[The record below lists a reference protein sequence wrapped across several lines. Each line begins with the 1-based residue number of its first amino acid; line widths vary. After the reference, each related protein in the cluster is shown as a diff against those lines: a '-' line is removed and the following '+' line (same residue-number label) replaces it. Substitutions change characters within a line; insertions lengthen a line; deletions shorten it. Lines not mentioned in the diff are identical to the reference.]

1 MQRAGHDAVVHGV
14 RKTDLGREKIWSS
27 LVANRRQERVLWLRD
42 YLTELAVC
50 SIYRIPERW
59 LLILAW
65 RAGGWRGRSLVAQLW
80 RSPVQQF

>member
-1 MQRAGHDAVVHGV
+1 M
-14 RKTDLGREKIWSS
+14 
-27 LVANRRQERVLWLRD
+27 VANRRQERVLWLRD

-65 RAGGWRGRSLVAQLW
+65 RAGGRRERSSLAQGMHGFHYGKLT
-80 RSPVQQF
+80 SDEPAI